1 MTEHDKDQPPVPAR
15 RRFLRD
21 TAGLTVAGL
30 GACTLA
36 PGVAQAAAPAA
47 DADSAVDPAA
57 ALEAQTN
64 RILRWAGPT
73 PGKWVK
79 PRNGIDHDVVIVG
92 GGQSGLAIGYG
103 LRRKGI
109 ERVEIIERSG
119 PGEAGIWRSIARMK
133 QLRTPK
139 TMSGPEQGNVA
150 LGFRAWFETLNGP
163 AAFDALD
170 RIPRL
175 VWADYLRWF
184 ETVTQ
189 ARVRYKT
196 RLLSIE
202 PNGESLRLTIE
213 EDGARRTATTRKL
226 VLANGFAGAG
236 GPNVPPVLRDLPSK
250 VWAHSAQPIDFDAL
264 ARKVVA
270 VIGAGS
276 SAFDVAATALEHGAS
291 EVHMFSRDPY
301 INYVPAPPRPGAA
314 APVQDRGHATVT
326 ELYGDLPDDVRWR
339 NFVSGERRVASVPLD
354 SLQRAVAF
362 PNFHL
367 HLNSNWT
374 AAAVDRSG
382 RVAARVGGKTHRF
395 DFVLAGTGYRIDLS
409 AQPELASVHRSIAL
423 WRDRY
428 RPSPGEESAAG
439 ALYPYLGPAFEFTPL
454 DGSGADY
461 LRNIH
466 CFNLAASLSFG
477 LPVGDIPST
486 VDHPRLVSAIEK
498 DLFLADVDTEA
509 NRRYL
514 QAPVAAPD
522 TSAYEKALA

>member
-1 MTEHDKDQPPVPAR
+1 VTEHDKEQPPVPAR
-15 RRFLRD
+15 RRFLRG

-30 GACTLA
+30 GAGTLV
-36 PGVAQAAAPAA
+36 PNVAGAAAPAA
-47 DADSAVDPAA
+47 DADGVVCPDAT
-57 ALEAQTN
+57 LEAQTN
-64 RILRWAGPT
+64 RVLRWAGPA

-79 PRNGIDHDVVIVG
+79 SRDGIEHDVVIVG
-92 GGQSGLAIGYG
+92 GGQSGLAIGHG

-109 ERVEIIERSG
+109 ERVEIIDRSD

-139 TMSGPEQGNVA
+139 TMAGPKQGNTA
-150 LGFRAWFETLNGP
+150 LGFRAWYETLNGP

-189 ARVRYKT
+189 ARVRYRT

-202 PNGESLRLTIE
+202 PHGESLRLTIE
-213 EDGARRTATTRKL
+213 EDGVRRSATTRKL

-236 GPNVPPVLRDLPSK
+236 GPNTPPVLRELPSK
-250 VWAHSAQPIDFDAL
+250 VWAHSAQAIDFDAM

-276 SAFDVAATALEHGAS
+276 SAFDMAATALEHGAS

-301 INYVPAPPRPGAA
+301 VNYAPAPPRAA
-314 APVQDRGHATVT
+314 AATPPPDRGHATLT

-362 PNFHL
+362 RNFHL

-374 AAAVDRSG
+374 AATVDRSG
-382 RVAARVGGKTHRF
+382 KVAARVAGKTRRF
-395 DFVLAGTGYRIDLS
+395 DFVIAGTGYRIDLS
-409 AQPELASVHRSIAL
+409 AQPELAGVHRSIAL

-428 RPSPGEESAAG
+428 RPGPGEESAAG
-439 ALYPYLGPAFEFTPL
+439 GLYPYLGPAFEFIPL
-454 DGSGADY
+454 EGSDAGY

-486 VDHPRLVSAIEK
+486 VDHPRLVSAIQK

-514 QAPVAAPD
+514 QAPAVAPD
-522 TSAYEKALA
+522 NSAYEKAVT